1 MGYKYSFSN
10 DETYSAAD
18 INEITRRLVTSG
30 VADPFTDGEPHN
42 LSCFNILNSNMV
54 TSGIVPESDTTLKV
68 EKTSSTTVEIN
79 AGTAFFNSG
88 MTLTVDVNKV
98 ELTISAGVYNYI
110 YLECDEET
118 GKAAPKSSTTEPT
131 GDIVMLA
138 HVDENGVLTDKRAYA
153 VGKLPKYISGYNLPT
168 VVSFSYSGP
177 GTYTIDMQGDK
188 YRFFIIKGRSRE
200 FTDTNIDTLGIWDVF
215 DNRYVYSVTGSKY
228 IYKSYTDMPIRVVNS
243 NGGCGG
249 ELTLSYSGNILT
261 LNISQVASYDCY
273 GLMEITAI

>member
-1 MGYKYSFSN
+1 
-10 DETYSAAD
+10 
-18 INEITRRLVTSG
+18 
-30 VADPFTDGEPHN
+30 
-42 LSCFNILNSNMV
+42 
-54 TSGIVPESDTTLKV
+54 
-68 EKTSSTTVEIN
+68 
-79 AGTAFFNSG
+79 
-88 MTLTVDVNKV
+88 
-98 ELTISAGVYNYI
+98 
-110 YLECDEET
+110 
-118 GKAAPKSSTTEPT
+118 
-131 GDIVMLA
+131 MLA